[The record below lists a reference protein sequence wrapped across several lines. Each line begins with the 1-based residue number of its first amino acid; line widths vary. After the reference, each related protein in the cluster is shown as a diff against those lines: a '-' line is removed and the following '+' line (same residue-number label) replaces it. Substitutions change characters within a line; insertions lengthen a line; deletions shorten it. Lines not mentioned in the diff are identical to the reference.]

1 MNFTPTI
8 SQLKM
13 LASLRGNLWMVHE
26 EKSVELA
33 LAALEFSE
41 KTQKETWS
49 DEELAEYYTLRQK
62 SFIDENG
69 IGHIEVR
76 GAMLMDCRPLYER
89 VGLAIRYSTII
100 GETNAAIEAGA
111 KGILYKVNSPGGT
124 VSGNVEASK
133 MVMGLPVPT
142 VSFCEGLACS
152 AAYKLVAGTNFI
164 CASESA
170 LMGNIGTILSWADCS
185 EFWKKWG
192 VEMKAITSEGAS
204 LKSTFHLEPNEE
216 QLAFLQESVNEAG
229 EKFRNHVITGRARAD
244 RELDAEV
251 WKAGWYSGEKAGQ
264 LGLIDG
270 IGTYADAYKKLTEFV
285 NLTFATPNDNLT
297 P

>member
-33 LAALEFSE
+33 LAALELSE
-41 KTQKETWS
+41 KTKSESWS
-49 DEELAEYYTLRQK
+49 DEELSDFYTLRQK
-62 SFIDENG
+62 SFIDSNG
-69 IGHIEVR
+69 IAHIEVR
-76 GAMLMDCRPLYER
+76 GAMLMDCAPLYER
-89 VGLAIRYSTII
+89 VGMAIRYSTII
-100 GETNAAIEAGA
+100 SESASAVENGA

-133 MVMGLPVPT
+133 MAMELPIPS
-142 VSFCEGLACS
+142 VSYCEGLTCS
-152 AAYKLVAGTNFI
+152 AAYKFVSGTNFI
-164 CASESA
+164 MASESA

-229 EKFRNHVITGRARAD
+229 KQFRDHVIAGRAATD
-244 RELDAEV
+244 KELSDEV
-251 WKAGWYSGEKAGQ
+251 WKAGWYAGEKAGA

-270 IGTYADAYKKLTEFV
+270 IGTYADAYQILTD
-285 NLTFATPNDNLT
+285 LTFAQSNRNIPL
-297 P
+297 

>member
-33 LAALEFSE
+33 LAALELSE
-41 KTQKETWS
+41 KTKKESYWS
-49 DEELAEYYTLRQK
+49 DEELSDYYTLRQK
-62 SFIDENG
+62 PYVDENG
-69 IGHIEVR
+69 IAHIEVR
-76 GAMLMDCRPLYER
+76 GAMLMDCAPLYER
-89 VGLAIRYSTII
+89 VGMAIRYSTII
-100 GETNAAIEAGA
+100 NESNAAIEAGA

-133 MVMGLPVPT
+133 TVMELPIPS
-142 VSFCEGLACS
+142 VSYCEGLACS
-152 AAYKLVAGTNFI
+152 AAYKFVSGTNSI
-164 CASESA
+164 MASESA

-216 QLAFLQESVNEAG
+216 QIAFLQQSVNEAG
-229 EKFRNHVITGRARAD
+229 KQFRDHVIAGRAAAD
-244 RELDAEV
+244 KELSDEV
-251 WKAGWYSGEKAGQ
+251 WKAGWYSGEKAGS

-270 IGTYADAYKKLTEFV
+270 IGTYADSYQILAD
-285 NLTFATPNDNLT
+285 LTFAQPNRNIPL
-297 P
+297 